1 MLFSERY
8 GQLRTLRASVARES
22 PSDVS
27 EHVLQC
33 IWYDQL
39 FRDDALMTEDGRSLK
54 VVSPGWWNHG
64 EGPDFKGAQIEFN
77 GRLRTGDVEIHL
89 KHAGW
94 RQHGH
99 QMDSRYDDVLLHVV
113 LDSLPPPV
121 TPTTSSGRPVPSLLL
136 SNFLEGDIRAL
147 AGELSLEEYPH
158 RVEGTYGHCA
168 GVVEAYGSER
178 LTELL
183 HLAGEW
189 RMLFKARAMRERM
202 ERIGEDQAVYEAL
215 LYACGFA
222 HFKHHFK
229 VVARQLP
236 FERAAQLA
244 RQDALLLEAALLQI
258 SGLLPPE
265 LPEGADA
272 VPHFA
277 RLRGLRNAQ
286 LEGLRAIPLE
296 WRRVGVR
303 PINYPER
310 RIAGISRFIKRV
322 AAKGLIQTLDDVW
335 AVDLPPI
342 ERRRAFEEM
351 FPSAMGFWATHCT
364 WTGKRMKNPA
374 APIGPGRVRSIIGN
388 VIVPAA
394 LAIARKKRDRVLEER
409 VMAFFAALPKE
420 PENKIQRIMLPRIF
434 GAAKPPRLDFR
445 TQQGL
450 LQMYTDWCEP
460 NPSCRN
466 CSVVRTLGTG
476 LPKTDSS
483 SAVLEDDQEG
493 ARTPARGPSATT
505 RRVKT

>member
-1 MLFSERY
+1 MPFSEKY
-8 GQLRTLRASVARES
+8 GQLRTLRASVARER
-22 PSDVS
+22 PAEVS
-27 EHVLQC
+27 EQVVQC

-39 FRDDALMTEDGRSLK
+39 FAADRLETDDGRSLK

-99 QMDSRYDDVLLHVV
+99 HLDSRYDDVILHVV
-113 LDSLPPPV
+113 LDASPPTAP
-121 TPTTSSGRPVPSLLL
+121 PTTSVGRPLPTLML
-136 SNFLEGDIRAL
+136 STVLEGDVREL
-147 AGELSLEEYPH
+147 ADKLSLDEYPH

-168 GVVEAYGSER
+168 GIVEAYGSER

-215 LYACGFA
+215 LYACGFS

-244 RQDALLLEAALLQI
+244 KEDALLLEAALLQI
-258 SGLLPPE
+258 AGLLPKE
-265 LPEGADA
+265 LPEGCDA
-272 VPHFA
+272 VPHYA
-277 RLRGLRNAQ
+277 RLRGLRNAR
-286 LEGLRAIPLE
+286 LDGLRALPLE
-296 WRRVGVR
+296 WKRVGVR
-303 PINYPER
+303 PVNYPER
-310 RIAGISRFIKRV
+310 RIAGISRFIART
-322 AAKGLIQTLDDVW
+322 AAKGLMQSLDDIW
-335 AVDLPPI
+335 AADLRPL
-342 ERRRAFEEM
+342 EGRRAFEDM
-351 FPSAMGFWATHCT
+351 FPAAMGFWAEHCT
-364 WTGKRMKNPA
+364 WTGKRMQRPT
-374 APIGPGRVRSIIGN
+374 APIGAGRVRSIIGN

-394 LAIARKKRDRVLEER
+394 LARARKKRDRPAEER

-420 PENKIQRIMLPRIF
+420 PENKIQRMMLPRIF
-434 GAAKPPRLDFR
+434 GAAKPPKLDFR

-450 LQMYTDWCEP
+450 LQMYLDWCEP

-466 CSVVRTLGTG
+466 CSLVKHLGTG
-476 LPKTDSS
+476 LAA
-483 SAVLEDDQEG
+483 SA
-493 ARTPARGPSATT
+493 AHPATPAHD
-505 RRVKT
+505 

>member
-1 MLFSERY
+1 M
-8 GQLRTLRASVARES
+8 
-22 PSDVS
+22 
-27 EHVLQC
+27 
-33 IWYDQL
+33 
-39 FRDDALMTEDGRSLK
+39 
-54 VVSPGWWNHG
+54 
-64 EGPDFKGAQIEFN
+64 
-77 GRLRTGDVEIHL
+77 
-89 KHAGW
+89 
-94 RQHGH
+94 
-99 QMDSRYDDVLLHVV
+99 
-113 LDSLPPPV
+113 
-121 TPTTSSGRPVPSLLL
+121 
-136 SNFLEGDIRAL
+136 
-147 AGELSLEEYPH
+147 
-158 RVEGTYGHCA
+158 EGTYGHCA

-258 SGLLPPE
+258 SGLLPRE
-265 LPEGADA
+265 LPEGAEA

-394 LAIARKKRDRVLEER
+394 LAIARKKRDRDLEER